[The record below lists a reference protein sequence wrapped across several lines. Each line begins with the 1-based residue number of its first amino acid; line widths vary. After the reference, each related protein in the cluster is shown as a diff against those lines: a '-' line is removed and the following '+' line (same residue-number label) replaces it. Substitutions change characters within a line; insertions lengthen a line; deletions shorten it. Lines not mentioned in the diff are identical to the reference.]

1 MLPEDARYGPWAA
14 SGEIDILEAV
24 NLGVR
29 CEDCGDGTENRI
41 LGTLHF
47 GGAWPDN
54 RHKRA
59 EVALPAPLD
68 GWPVFGLVWRERR
81 LDCTVDGRLYPAQ
94 VAGGGAQPGSSGPPG
109 ALHPPLPVMLTLPT
123 GGGP

>member
-1 MLPEDARYGPWAA
+1 MLPDDARDGPWAA

-29 CEDCGDGTENRI
+29 FEDCGDGTENRI

-54 RHKRA
+54 RHKGA
-59 EVALPAPLD
+59 EAVLPAPRD
-68 GWPVFGLVWRERR
+68 GAHVVGLVWPQGRI
-81 LDCTVDGRLYPAQ
+81 DVTVCGRLHGQ
-94 VAGGGAQPGSSGPPG
+94 QCAGAWAAPRSKDQG
-109 ALHPPLPVMLTLPT
+109 
-123 GGGP
+123 

>member
-1 MLPEDARYGPWAA
+1 MRLEDACYGPLAG
-14 SGEIDILEAV
+14 SGELDILEAV

-54 RHKRA
+54 RHKGA

-68 GWPVFGLVWRERR
+68 GWHVFGLVWREGRI
-81 LDCTVDGRLYPAQ
+81 DWTVDGRLYATQ
-94 VAGGGAQPGSSGPPG
+94 VAGAIGRASCRGSGCQY
-109 ALHPPLPVMLTLPT
+109 V
-123 GGGP
+123 